1 MTFRRLSLVLLALA
15 GCSYPAGRTDER
27 APAGPTLQRSLAG
40 VSFNSAAV
48 SIAAPAVHSDTLVWA
63 DSATRGDTT
72 FFGRGRVVSTVTV
85 LADSHWV
92 QLKQAQQDPPVL
104 PGIAFGLGGVW
115 DGTRIKPN
123 AELMTL
129 VYGSEA
135 PRTIVARLR
144 LARSLG
150 MRMVTVM
157 TGGARANY
165 LTDGVFDMAKWK
177 ARMDAYDKPEIRDA
191 VAEAVSDGILIG
203 NTVMDEPFNVGGPGN
218 EANGWG
224 PKGTMSKARVDS
236 MCGYARSIFPMVPQG
251 VVQDYTEEPTGSY
264 QVCDFITT
272 QYRVAKGSLTRYRD
286 ESLALCRRDRH
297 ACAFAIN
304 VLDGGI
310 QAPRRRADGT
320 RKQDYEPGDC
330 PLTTTGGQGTYFP
343 NCRMTAEQVREAGR
357 ALGPAGCFLTGFRYD
372 SAFMAS
378 PENQAAIR
386 DVIAT
391 LATRQGSPC
400 VRR

>member
-1 MTFRRLSLVLLALA
+1 MTLPRLSLLLLALA
-15 GCSYPAGRTDER
+15 ACSLPAGRTDER
-27 APAGPTLQRSLAG
+27 APARLGFALQRSSAG
-40 VSFNSAAV
+40 VTLSS
-48 SIAAPAVHSDTLVWA
+48 AAPAVHADTLAWA
-63 DSATRGDTT
+63 DSTTRGDTT
-72 FFGRGRVVSTVTV
+72 FFGRGRVVSTVAV
-85 LADSHWV
+85 LSDSHWV
-92 QLKQAQQDPPVL
+92 QVNDPPVL

-129 VYGSEA
+129 VYGAEA

-144 LARSLG
+144 LARGLG

-177 ARMDAYDKPEIRDA
+177 ARIDAYDKPEVRDA
-191 VAEAVSDGILIG
+191 VAEAVRDGILIG

-236 MCGYARSIFPMVPQG
+236 MCGYAKSIFPMVPQG
-251 VVQDYTEEPTGSY
+251 VVQDYTEEPAGSY
-264 QVCDFITT
+264 KVCDFIIT
-272 QYRVAKGSLTRYRD
+272 QYRTAKGSLTKYRD
-286 ESLALCRRDRH
+286 EALGLCRRDRH

-304 VLDGGI
+304 VMDGGI
-310 QAPRRRADGT
+310 QASRRRADGT

-330 PLTTTGGQGTYFP
+330 PLATTGGPGTYFP
-343 NCRMTAEQVREAGR
+343 NCRMTAEQVRESGR
-357 ALGPAGCFLTGFRYD
+357 VLGPGGCFLTGFRYD

-391 LATRQGSPC
+391 LATTPGSHC
-400 VRR
+400 VRG